1 MPFTARDFQ
10 SLVRALERHAEWKAE
25 LRRLLLSDDVL
36 ALPQTVSALAQEVRE
51 LVAGQARLTE
61 QVRDLATGQARLTEQ
76 VRELATGQA
85 RLTDQV
91 RELAA
96 DQARLTEQVR
106 ELAAGQA
113 RLTEQVRE
121 LATGQAR
128 LTEQVRELAVDHA
141 RLTEQVRELATGQAR
156 LTEQVRELAVDQ
168 ARLTEQVREL
178 ATGQARLTDQVR
190 ELAADQARLVATQN
204 QLTTDV
210 RALVAAMQSAVDRLG
225 ELEGDSLERRY
236 RERAAGLFQ
245 QIVTRIRVL
254 DHQELALLLDDAVDA
269 GTLTPEEK
277 AEVLRAD
284 VVLRGRRDRRETYV
298 LAEVSAVI
306 DAADVQ
312 RAAAR
317 ARLLQRAVGAPVL
330 PVVAGQRLADD
341 AAHSARALD
350 VWRLLDGRTEGPAG
364 GA

>member
-61 QVRDLATGQARLTEQ
+61 QVRELAVDQARLTDQ

-91 RELAA
+91 RELAT

-106 ELAAGQA
+106 ELASGQARLTEHVRELAVDHARLTDQVRELASGQARLTEQVGELASGQA

-121 LATGQAR
+121 LATG
-128 LTEQVRELAVDHA
+128 H
-141 RLTEQVRELATGQAR
+141 
-156 LTEQVRELAVDQ
+156 
-168 ARLTEQVREL
+168 
-178 ATGQARLTDQVR
+178 ARLTDQLS
-190 ELAADQARLVATQN
+190 ELATDQARLVATQN

-284 VVLRGRRDRRETYV
+284 VILRGRRDRRETYV

-306 DAADVQ
+306 DAADVR

-350 VWRLLDGRTEGPAG
+350 VWRLLDGQAEAPAG

>member
-36 ALPQTVSALAQEVRE
+36 ALPQTVSALAQEVRD
-51 LVAGQARLTE
+51 LV
-61 QVRDLATGQARLTEQ
+61 
-76 VRELATGQA
+76 
-85 RLTDQV
+85 
-91 RELAA
+91 
-96 DQARLTEQVR
+96 
-106 ELAAGQA
+106 AGQA

-128 LTEQVRELAVDHA
+128 LTEQVRELATGHA

-156 LTEQVRELAVDQ
+156 LTEHVRELAVDQARLTDQVRELATGQ

-178 ATGQARLTDQVR
+178 ATGHARLTDQVR
-190 ELAADQARLVATQN
+190 ELATGQARLTEQVSELAADQARLVATQN

-284 VVLRGRRDRRETYV
+284 VILRGRRDRRETYV

-350 VWRLLDGRTEGPAG
+350 VWRLLDGRAEAPAG